1 MSPLGISILKGFGFI
16 QYAEEMSAENAIRGA
31 QNIEILDHRM
41 GIKREKDFFFSLSH
55 HTFKLNNFSIL
66 VI

>member
-41 GIKREKDFFFSLSH
+41 GINREKKRFFFFLSLSH
-55 HTFKLNNFSIL
+55 HTFKLVF
-66 VI
+66 